1 MISERDLA
9 EKFTDIWKQHFPLL
23 TASYM
28 KVFNESKIITI
39 NKGVMINPS
48 IEIRYDL
55 VSQLAFN
62 IVEKVSS
69 RKVNYNDI
77 WKEKNLTPVLEQTA
91 YEIWRNETLTYKEIN
106 FSENEKN
113 DCQNICN
120 NIFEF
125 QDKVTI
131 TSNSFKPKFP
141 GYGIISDLVGD
152 LEIDDTLYEIKT
164 VQRSFRSSDI
174 KQLIIYLALSHV
186 QYSNKWKYAGL
197 YNPRKGTYCKF
208 NVEKL
213 IYDISAGKSTSESFK
228 SLLDSFTREVNI
240 DSRF

>member
-9 EKFTDIWKQHFPLL
+9 EKFTDVWKQHFPLL

-28 KVFNESKIITI
+28 KLFNEARPKIVNQEIAT
-39 NKGVMINPS
+39 NHS
-48 IEIRYDL
+48 EDIRYDL

-69 RKVNYNDI
+69 KKIDYDDV
-77 WKEKNLTPVLEQTA
+77 WKEKNLESIIEKTA
-91 YEIWRNETLTYKEIN
+91 LEIWRKSLSYKEIN
-106 FSENEKN
+106 LLETEKS

-125 QDKVTI
+125 LNKTTVV
-131 TSNSFKPKFP
+131 SNSFKPRFS
-141 GYGIISDLVGD
+141 GYGIISDLIGD
-152 LEIDDTLYEIKT
+152 LEIDGILYEIKT
-164 VQRSFRSSDI
+164 VQRNFRSSDI

-186 QYSNKWKYAGL
+186 QGDVIWEYAGL
-197 YNPRKGTYCKF
+197 YNPRKGTYCVF

-213 IYDISAGKSTSESFK
+213 IYHISAGKSTSESFK
-228 SLLDSFTREVNI
+228 SLLDSFTREVNL

>member
-9 EKFTDIWKQHFPLL
+9 EKFTDVWKQHFPLL
-23 TASYM
+23 TPSYM
-28 KVFNESKIITI
+28 KLFNEARPKIINQEISTDYSK
-39 NKGVMINPS
+39 N
-48 IEIRYDL
+48 IRYDL

-69 RKVNYNDI
+69 KKIDYNDV
-77 WKEKNLTPVLEQTA
+77 WKEKNLKSIIEQTA
-91 YEIWRNETLTYKEIN
+91 FEIWKNKTLCYEEIN
-106 FSENEKN
+106 FSETEKN

-125 QDKVTI
+125 LNKTTCV
-131 TSNSFKPKFP
+131 SSSFKPRFS

-152 LEIDDTLYEIKT
+152 LEIDGILYEIKT
-164 VQRSFRSSDI
+164 VQRNFRSSDI

-186 QYSNKWKYAGL
+186 QGDVIWERAGL
-197 YNPRKGTYCKF
+197 YNPRKGTYCVF

-240 DSRF
+240 DSTF

>member
-9 EKFTDIWKQHFPLL
+9 EKFTDVWKQHFPLL
-23 TASYM
+23 TSSYM
-28 KVFNESKIITI
+28 KLFNEAKPKIINQEIIT
-39 NKGVMINPS
+39 NHS
-48 IEIRYDL
+48 EDIRYDL

-62 IVEKVSS
+62 IVEKVSLKKS
-69 RKVNYNDI
+69 DYDDV
-77 WKEKNLTPVLEQTA
+77 WKEKNLKPIIEQTA
-91 YEIWRNETLTYKEIN
+91 FEIWRKSLSYKEIN
-106 FSENEKN
+106 FLQVEEK

-125 QDKVTI
+125 LNKKTVV
-131 TSNSFKPKFP
+131 SSSFKPRFS
-141 GYGIISDLVGD
+141 GYGIISDLIGD
-152 LEIDDTLYEIKT
+152 LQIDGILYEIKT
-164 VQRSFRSSDI
+164 VQRNFRSSDI

-186 QYSNKWKYAGL
+186 RGDVIWEYAGL
-197 YNPRKGTYCKF
+197 YNPRKGTYCVF

-213 IYDISAGKSTSESFK
+213 IYDISAGKSISESFK

>member
-23 TASYM
+23 TSSYM
-28 KVFNESKIITI
+28 KLFNEAKPKKINQELIT
-39 NKGVMINPS
+39 NLS
-48 IEIRYDL
+48 EDIRYDL

-69 RKVNYNDI
+69 KKIEYSDI
-77 WKEKNLTPVLEQTA
+77 WKEKQLKPIIEQTA
-91 YEIWRNETLTYKEIN
+91 FEIWKNKNLNYKEIN
-106 FSENEKN
+106 FLETEKN

-125 QDKVTI
+125 LNKI
-131 TSNSFKPKFP
+131 TVVSSSFKPKFS
-141 GYGIISDLVGD
+141 GYGIISNLIGD
-152 LEIDDTLYEIKT
+152 LEIDGTLYEIKT
-164 VQRSFRSSDI
+164 VQRNFRSSDI

-186 QYSNKWKYAGL
+186 QGDLTWERAGL
-197 YNPRKGTYCKF
+197 YNPRRGTYCVF

>member
-23 TASYM
+23 TSSYM
-28 KVFNESKIITI
+28 KLFNEAKPKVI
-39 NKGVMINPS
+39 NKELIINHS
-48 IEIRYDL
+48 ESLRYDL

-69 RKVNYNDI
+69 KKIDYSDV
-77 WKEKNLTPVLEQTA
+77 WKEKNLKSIIEQTA
-91 YEIWRNETLTYKEIN
+91 FEIWKNKSLTYKQIN
-106 FSENEKN
+106 FLETEKN

-125 QDKVTI
+125 LKKTMLV
-131 TSNSFKPKFP
+131 SSSFKPRFS
-141 GYGIISDLVGD
+141 GYGIISDLTGD
-152 LEIDDTLYEIKT
+152 LVIDGILYEIKT
-164 VQRSFRSSDI
+164 VQRNFRSSDI

-186 QYSNKWKYAGL
+186 QGDIIWEQAGL
-197 YNPRKGTYCKF
+197 YNPRRGIYCVF

-240 DSRF
+240 DSTF